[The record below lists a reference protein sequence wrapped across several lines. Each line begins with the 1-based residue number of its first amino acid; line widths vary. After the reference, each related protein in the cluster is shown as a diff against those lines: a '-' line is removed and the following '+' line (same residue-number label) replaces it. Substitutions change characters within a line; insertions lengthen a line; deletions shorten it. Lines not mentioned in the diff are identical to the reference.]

1 MVWIS
6 SLDRVSGGVNA
17 LDMTESFL
25 QEQSSMGANYRLGSR
40 YDRDDYSVEREM
52 RSREIKEH
60 VVVSG
65 FEDLALFSFSFVLL

>member
-1 MVWIS
+1 
-6 SLDRVSGGVNA
+6 
-17 LDMTESFL
+17 
-25 QEQSSMGANYRLGSR
+25 MGANYRLGSR